1 MRDVSCV
8 LLSKS
13 YRKDENGNIL
23 RGTNG
28 REISDVTRIEVPII
42 SEENV
47 WKDEFYRAN
56 QIGLRP
62 SIRLKLS
69 SLAPTCLRCP
79 FMNVSCPFHT
89 STSLDCYGK
98 GWWIDGELLD
108 IFRL

>member
-56 QIGLRP
+56 QIRLRP

-69 SLAPTCLRCP
+69 RNKLLKLKNKLKNILRIKLLKL
-79 FMNVSCPFHT
+79 VDI
-89 STSLDCYGK
+89 LD
-98 GWWIDGELLD
+98 
-108 IFRL
+108 

>member
-28 REISDVTRIEVPII
+28 REISDITRKEVPII

-69 SLAPTCLRCP
+69 SLNYNDEEELIYMGKEYTVIRVDGDNADEVVLVCQRRAN
-79 FMNVSCPFHT
+79 NV
-89 STSLDCYGK
+89 K
-98 GWWIDGELLD
+98 
-108 IFRL
+108 